1 MNRGAAGRWA
11 VSTAAAA
18 AVLLVSGCGLVGVR
32 LSDEAG
38 APLRVGAQPTMG
50 PEPQPTETADPALE
64 GMTQQNI
71 TFSGDCPA
79 RVGLYLP
86 DDWTSNSTGSSF
98 AAFPTTGGFD
108 GPRLSVLCSD
118 AFADSASASVSST
131 QEYQFTDDETQV
143 VAEHMGQVG
152 PGYSWVYEANLG
164 SEETMASFSDEPTTA
179 VAASIAYPISGKL
192 YDLSVTYYFNTDDTE
207 TRDQAV
213 ASLSN
218 LQVEGVTVS
227 SPADW

>member
-50 PEPQPTETADPALE
+50 PEPEPTETTDPALE
-64 GMTQQNI
+64 GMELKNV